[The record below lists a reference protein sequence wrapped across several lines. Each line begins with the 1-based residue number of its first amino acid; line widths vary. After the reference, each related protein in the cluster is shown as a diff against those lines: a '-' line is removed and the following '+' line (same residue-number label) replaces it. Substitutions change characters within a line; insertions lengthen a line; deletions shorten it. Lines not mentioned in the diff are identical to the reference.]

1 MGSSSSTPSKGCTT
15 PCPSTAT
22 YVNVKCKWW
31 KWWCSPKV
39 RMKVRVRSGDVLRTA
54 PNQLLTPLFSGGLR
68 SKGITF
74 SLFFRNPSANEDHKH
89 HVPISCAAGGCEG
102 RVEYLDGCDASGCTG
117 NICGAG
123 WELASDVEAICGK
136 ESGFAT
142 AGRQCDPG
150 KGFFQRATCRQT
162 TGGSK
167 VFAVYS
173 HNLDSG
179 TCWVSMANEYTVYA
193 PYIWDGCPDFSSSDS
208 DWNIRYGLYTSDKT
222 ETQQRPT
229 DGSAGKSGFTEAST
243 LPLIGKSHTVEG
255 VGAIGGI
262 GAAAVLGFGFMRG
275 KKRQAK
281 KKTATQDLEM
291 SGGNA
296 V

>member
-1 MGSSSSTPSKGCTT
+1 MKFISTT
-15 PCPSTAT
+15 
-22 YVNVKCKWW
+22 
-31 KWWCSPKV
+31 
-39 RMKVRVRSGDVLRTA
+39 
-54 PNQLLTPLFSGGLR
+54 
-68 SKGITF
+68 I
-74 SLFFRNPSANEDHKH
+74 
-89 HVPISCAAGGCEG
+89 PISCAAGGCEG

-123 WELASDVEAICGK
+123 WELASDVETICGK

-150 KGFFQRATCRQT
+150 KGFYQGATCRQT

-193 PYIWDGCPDFSSSDS
+193 PYIWDGCPGFSSSDS
-208 DWNIRYGLYTSDKT
+208 DWYIRYGLYTSDKT

-229 DGSAGKSGFTEAST
+229 DGSAGEHATCFELVNPELGTPRNPKTLSYQPPVSGKSGFTEAST

-275 KKRQAK
+275 KQRQAK